1 MGKRTETNQVAT
13 TEPATKMATAD
24 EWDAVVDQAADFYL
38 GITGDDFRARLA
50 AGEFDDPD
58 NGPDG
63 LMSVLALLPEPAA
76 T

>member
-1 MGKRTETNQVAT
+1 MTAHN
-13 TEPATKMATAD
+13 EPATKMATAD
-24 EWDAVVDQAADFYL
+24 EWNDVVDRAADFYL
-38 GITGDDFRARLA
+38 GMTGDEFRTRLA
-50 AGEFDDPD
+50 DGDFDDPD